1 MAVAVRNIQLIRPFT
16 WFNSCCDA
24 AFHPEP
30 GRAVVTAPMR
40 SDERRDSVHARR
52 QERRRELL
60 TAAMDVIRQGGA
72 DATME
77 EMASAGGISKPI
89 LYRHF
94 TDRDGLVSAITEYAL
109 TELGRILDRRL
120 REALTG
126 GHWKDTVRAT
136 IDAFFEYIERDP
148 ELYRFVVDHDARQG
162 SQATHAFTEQ
172 VTLHVAE
179 AIEQGL
185 RHAGLDTAP
194 AAVWGRAIV
203 GMVQTTGDW
212 WIAGAPISR
221 ADAVES
227 LTNLAWAGIRGP
239 HDDADLVLGS
249 PQRSNGSAAL

>member
-1 MAVAVRNIQLIRPFT
+1 M
-16 WFNSCCDA
+16 
-24 AFHPEP
+24 
-30 GRAVVTAPMR
+30 RA
-40 SDERRDSVHARR
+40 DERSESVHARR
-52 QERRRELL
+52 QARRHELL

-109 TELGRILDRRL
+109 TELGRILDQRL
-120 REALTG
+120 DEARSSDG
-126 GHWKDTVRAT
+126 KWRNTVRAT

-172 VTLHVAE
+172 VALHVAA

-185 RHAGLDTAP
+185 KRAGLDTAP
-194 AAVWGRAIV
+194 AEVWGRAIV

-221 ADAVES
+221 AEAVES

-239 HDDADLVLGS
+239 HDDADLVGGNHLG
-249 PQRSNGSAAL
+249 GSGSGVH